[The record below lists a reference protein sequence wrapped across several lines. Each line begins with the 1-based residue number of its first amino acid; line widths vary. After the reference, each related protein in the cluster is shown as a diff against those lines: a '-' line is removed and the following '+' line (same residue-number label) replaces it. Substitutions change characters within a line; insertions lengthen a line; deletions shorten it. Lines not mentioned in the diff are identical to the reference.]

1 MPGAGRYEEAVAAYE
16 AAGAI
21 AEAARVLLQHLR
33 DGQGA
38 AALVARSGDAEAAA
52 LLAQHCTAL
61 GEHAVR
67 PLPQTAAMDS
77 LTCCLLVHISCCCPW
92 CTTANINAMLLAH
105 SAVFPQCLRLES
117 NIVAVSS
124 S

>member
-1 MPGAGRYEEAVAAYE
+1 MPGAGRYKEAVAAYE

-21 AEAARVLLQHLR
+21 AEAARVLLQRLR

-77 LTCCLLVHISCCCPW
+77 LVAFLSICHAAVQGVQQLRSMQCCWPIQLSIP
-92 CTTANINAMLLAH
+92 N
-105 SAVFPQCLRLES
+105 
-117 NIVAVSS
+117 VSS
-124 S
+124 N